1 MVFSTELCNYL
12 YLILEHFYCPQ
23 RNPVS
28 ISPGIF
34 LTQGLNLCLLCLLH
48 CRWTLYLLS
57 HTGVGFL
64 ISKVG
69 QKIYCTTQVICED

>member
-28 ISPGIF
+28 ISGHP
-34 LTQGLNLCLLCLLH
+34 LSPTLLPRRASLL
-48 CRWTLYLLS
+48 LLS
-57 HTGVGFL
+57 INFPILDTLCKFNL
-64 ISKVG
+64 T
-69 QKIYCTTQVICED
+69 IYGSL